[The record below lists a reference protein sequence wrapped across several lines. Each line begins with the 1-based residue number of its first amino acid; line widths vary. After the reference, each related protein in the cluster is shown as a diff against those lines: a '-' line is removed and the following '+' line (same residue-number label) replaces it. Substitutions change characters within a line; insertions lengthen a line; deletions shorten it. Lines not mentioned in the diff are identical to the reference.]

1 MVLAQTYAVKMQQI
15 CQMIIDLGPT
25 DATVLI
31 EGEEGTEK
39 ELVARAIHLNSS
51 RRKRPFIAVNCDT
64 YPQTLLESELW
75 GHEEGVFFGAM
86 EKKKGYFE
94 LVDQGT
100 IFLNNIDKMPPLS
113 QMKLLRILEMQ
124 EFERLGGNEAIKAN
138 MRIIAGTR
146 RNLREEIEKGTF
158 VEELYYRLN
167 IITVKIPPL
176 RERKEDIPLLV
187 EYFLQNLSKGEKQ
200 KRFSEEA
207 MESLSNY
214 SWPGNVKE
222 LENAVQYAYLTSKN
236 EVININDLP
245 VGIVKEVQKES
256 AKAASFE
263 ENERKFLLKILEENN
278 WNKYR
283 VAKKLNIS
291 RSTLYTKLRKYNLIH
306 PTKN

>member
-1 MVLAQTYAVKMQQI
+1 M
-15 CQMIIDLGPT
+15 
-25 DATVLI
+25 
-31 EGEEGTEK
+31 
-39 ELVARAIHLNSS
+39 
-51 RRKRPFIAVNCDT
+51 
-64 YPQTLLESELW
+64 
-75 GHEEGVFFGAM
+75 
-86 EKKKGYFE
+86 
-94 LVDQGT
+94 
-100 IFLNNIDKMPPLS
+100 
-113 QMKLLRILEMQ
+113 
-124 EFERLGGNEAIKAN
+124 
-138 MRIIAGTR
+138 
-146 RNLREEIEKGTF
+146 
-158 VEELYYRLN
+158 
-167 IITVKIPPL
+167 
-176 RERKEDIPLLV
+176 
-187 EYFLQNLSKGEKQ
+187 
-200 KRFSEEA
+200 
-207 MESLSNY
+207 SNY